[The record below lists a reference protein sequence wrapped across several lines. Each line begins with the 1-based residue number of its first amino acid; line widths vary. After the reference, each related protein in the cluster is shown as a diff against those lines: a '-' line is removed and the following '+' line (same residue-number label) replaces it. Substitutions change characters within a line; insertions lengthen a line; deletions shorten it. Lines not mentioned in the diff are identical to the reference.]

1 MPSSPLVPHTT
12 LPSTQPIMLQEQEDK
27 KKKQQPNNR
36 HPYRLPVMLLC
47 AVLGYGL
54 CQLDISLADSTVSI
68 GGGVTYASMS
78 AGKNGKKPIAQISVL
93 GERNSGTRW
102 TTR

>member
-1 MPSSPLVPHTT
+1 MP
-12 LPSTQPIMLQEQEDK
+12 QEQEDT

-36 HPYRLPVMLLC
+36 HPYRLPAMLLC
-47 AVLGYGL
+47 AVFGYGL
-54 CQLDISLADSTVSI
+54 CQLDISLADMTAGI
-68 GGGVTYASMS
+68 GGSATYASRS